1 MLSVNKEAFL
11 LVKELIINSEKF
23 KVDVTYLDNE
33 ATVID
38 LGQRVDGSWEAGLI
52 LTEVLL
58 GGLGEVSF
66 ETFPVK
72 IANNYLPAVNVRT
85 SHPLISLA
93 GCQIS
98 GWELSPGNF
107 APILAGPG
115 RTLGR
120 KENDWLAPYIDYE
133 DEFNK
138 AIITIESPD
147 PVTVKQANQLAKAC
161 NVEPNM
167 LYILIAPP
175 ASLATYIQVSGRI
188 LEQTLHRL
196 KEESFELENII
207 QAQGFCVIP
216 PLIDDNLIS
225 MGRMNDALIYGG
237 HAQFTVKA
245 EDKQV
250 ESVIEKITADNS
262 KVYGSPF
269 KEIFKE
275 ADLDFY
281 NVPKE
286 LFSPASVT
294 IVNQKSGNIFKAGS
308 FDIEV
313 LEKSFTDTINN

>member
-1 MLSVNKEAFL
+1 MVSVNREAFK
-11 LVKELIINSEKF
+11 LVKKLIVNQNELKIN
-23 KVDVTYLDNE
+23 VDYLNNGT
-33 ATVID
+33 TVID
-38 LGQRVDGSWEAGLI
+38 LGQNVEGSWEAGRL
-52 LTEVLL
+52 LTKILL
-58 GGLGEVSF
+58 GGLGNVSF
-66 ETFPVK
+66 ETFPRP
-72 IANNYLPAVNVRT
+72 IFNSYFPAVNVRVD
-85 SHPLISLA
+85 HPLLSLA

-120 KENDWLAPYIDYE
+120 KENDWLSPYIDYQ
-133 DEFNK
+133 DNYDK
-138 AIITIESPD
+138 AILTVESPD
-147 PVTVKQANQLAKAC
+147 PITLEQSEELANAC
-161 NVEPNM
+161 NIDPDM

-196 KEESFELENII
+196 KEEEFNLECIK

-216 PLIDDNLIS
+216 PLIDDDLIS

-237 HAQFTVKA
+237 HAQFTVKTENKQI
-245 EDKQV
+245 ED
-250 ESVIEKITADNS
+250 VIEQIMAVNS
-262 KVYGSPF
+262 KVYGRPF

-286 LFSPASVT
+286 LFSPASVS
-294 IVNQKSGNIFKAGS
+294 IVNEKSGKIFKAGKLNIEILEQS
-308 FDIEV
+308 F
-313 LEKSFTDTINN
+313 SDTVKK

>member
-11 LVKELIINSEKF
+11 LVKELIINSEKL
-23 KVDVTYLDNE
+23 KVDVSYLDNE

-38 LGQRVDGSWEAGLI
+38 LGQRVAGSWEAGRI
-52 LTEVLL
+52 LTEILL

-66 ETFPVK
+66 ETFPAK

-120 KENDWLAPYIDYE
+120 KADDWLEPYTDYE
-133 DEFNK
+133 DDFDK

-147 PVTVKQANQLAKAC
+147 PVTVKQSNQLAEAC

-188 LEQTLHRL
+188 LEQTIHRL
-196 KEESFELENII
+196 KEENFELDNIT

-216 PLIDDNLIS
+216 PLIDDNLIA

-237 HAQFTVKA
+237 HAQFTVKT
-245 EDKQV
+245 EDKEV
-250 ESVIEKITADNS
+250 ESVIKKITADNS
-262 KVYGSPF
+262 KVYGRPF

-294 IVNQKSGNIFKAGS
+294 FVNQKSGNIFKAGG
-308 FDIEV
+308 FNIEV